1 MYEMIAAF
9 IATRGCCRN
18 RTDNSPGM
26 EDQFYENNART
37 LPLAVSVLARFLRG
51 STSVHKSSRNSE
63 KNRQGHQ
70 GGNRAKAERHKT
82 QARMLCGVLGPGY
95 CDNSGTAGLLHGTCT
110 PKSVAFHATP
120 DAARRM
126 PSSITGMRW
135 HCGRITE
142 PY

>member
-1 MYEMIAAF
+1 MYEMIAAI
-9 IATRGCCRN
+9 IAIRGRRRD
-18 RTDNSPGM
+18 RTGNSPGM
-26 EDQFYENNART
+26 EDRFYENNTGA
-37 LPLAVSVLARFLRG
+37 LPLAVRVLARFLRESMSG
-51 STSVHKSSRNSE
+51 GKRGRNSE
-63 KNRQGHQ
+63 KNRQSHQ
-70 GGNRAKAERHKT
+70 GGNRTKAESHET
-82 QARMLCGVLGPGY
+82 QARVLCGVLGPGY
-95 CDNSGTAGLLHGTCT
+95 CDSAGTAGLLPGTCT